1 MRATEV
7 LAITVLCFFL
17 SASSSTSSDEHD
29 FLAITVATDET
40 DGFKRYARSAKQYD
54 IPVKVLG
61 MGEEWRGGDVKR
73 FAGGGHK
80 INILKAELA
89 KYKDDKNKIIMFTDA
104 YDVVI
109 NAPASQIVAAF
120 LALKARVVFSTEGFC
135 WPDATLASEYPVPEK
150 GKPYLNS
157 GAFIGYAPE
166 LYEIVTHKAIEDG
179 GDDQLYYTKIFLD
192 KALRQ
197 KFNIK
202 LDYTATIFQNLN
214 GATADVELRFKGSE
228 AYLQNTA
235 YNTVPLVIHGN
246 GASKL
251 VLNTLGSYL
260 AGAYN
265 PETGCVACWEDQI
278 ELGDKMDK
286 YPSVFM
292 AIFLE
297 QATPFTE
304 EFFTKILAL
313 HYPKD
318 KLHLYIHNAVAYH
331 AKEVAA
337 FVDKHGPEYVSVTV
351 VSDEQNLKEW
361 HARNRG
367 IEEFLKTKAE
377 YYFTVDAN
385 AHLDNPY
392 ALKLLI
398 EQNRDIVAPLLVRP
412 YKAWSNFWGSLTS
425 DGFYAR
431 SMDYM
436 DIVEG
441 RRAGIWNVPYIS
453 ACYLIRRSVV
463 ADPKTRP
470 NFISGLLD
478 ADMAFCENMR
488 NADKFMYVSNRANFG
503 HLLSVDSFETS
514 HLFNEMWQ
522 ITENRWDWE
531 QRYLHA
537 NYSQALDKDFQN
549 EMPCPD
555 VFWFPLVTPRFC
567 QELIDTMEDFGEWS
581 SGTNEKSKTNRLIKY
596 DPVPTDDIQVEQ
608 VGFYDQWMAFLY
620 QYVTPLQQKVFEGHV
635 REPPYAGAN
644 FVVRYRWDVQAALR
658 PHCDSS
664 TYTINIAL
672 NQPGKDYEGGG
683 VHFTRYKCSVTDS
696 RLGWVLMHPGR
707 LTHQHQGLPT
717 TNGTRYIM
725 VSFVDPDV

>member
-1 MRATEV
+1 MRQRATEI
-7 LAITVLCFFL
+7 LAVTVLCFFL
-17 SASSSTSSDEHD
+17 SASTSTSADEHD

-80 INILKAELA
+80 INILKAALA

-197 KFNIK
+197 KFDIK

-214 GATADVELRFKGSE
+214 GATADVELRFKGSD

-246 GASKL
+246 GVSKL

-337 FVDKHGPEYVSVTV
+337 FVEKHGPEYASVTV

-503 HLLSVDSFETS
+503 HLVSVDSFETS

-581 SGTNEKSKTNRLIKY
+581 SGTNEDKRLDGGY
-596 DPVPTDDIQVEQ
+596 ENVPTRDIHMKQIGFEREWLLMLKDYVRPFQEKVY
-608 VGFYDQWMAFLY
+608 VGYF
-620 QYVTPLQQKVFEGHV
+620 HN
-635 REPPYAGAN
+635 PPRALMN
-644 FVVRYRWDVQAALR
+644 FVVRYRPDEQPSLR
-658 PHCDSS
+658 PHHDSS
-664 TYTINIAL
+664 TYTINVAL
-672 NQPGKDYEGGG
+672 NEPGKDYEGGG
-683 VHFTRYKCSVTDS
+683 CRFLRYDCKVLQS
-696 RLGWVLMHPGR
+696 RPGWMLMHPGR
-707 LTHQHQGLPT
+707 LTHFHEGLPT
-717 TNGTRYIM
+717 TKGTRYIM
-725 VSFVDPDV
+725 VSFIDP